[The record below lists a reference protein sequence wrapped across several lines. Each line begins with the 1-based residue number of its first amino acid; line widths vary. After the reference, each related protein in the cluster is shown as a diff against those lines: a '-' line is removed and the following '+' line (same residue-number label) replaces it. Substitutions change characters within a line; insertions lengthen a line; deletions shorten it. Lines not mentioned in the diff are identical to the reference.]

1 MTNKYLR
8 IESRNRPLSIMYSDV
23 STTSKGQNL
32 NLRRLWFNPLTFIFN
47 ENYISKENLYCNN
60 AF

>member
-32 NLRRLWFNPLTFIFN
+32 NLRRLWFNPHMFIFG
-47 ENYISKENLYCNN
+47 ESYISKENLYCNN

>member
-60 AF
+60 VF